1 MLKVYNFETRKEQ
14 EMSPE
19 QIVGIGLTDESLAHI
34 IETAVHGP
42 YMKVSRYKLTQM
54 HWYLSQVSIMLIK
67 MMVEMK
73 TSELILPISER
84 QTLGDTYALGAK
96 EEEKTGK
103 VCFTLANRL
112 TGKEVEYGT
121 ENSN

>member
-1 MLKVYNFETRKEQ
+1 MLKVYNFDTRKEQ
-14 EMSPE
+14 DMSSE
-19 QIVGIGLTDESLAHI
+19 QIVGIGLTDESLAQI

-67 MMVEMK
+67 MMLEME
-73 TSELILPISER
+73 TSELILSIPER
-84 QTLGDTYALGAK
+84 ETLGNTYALGAR
-96 EEEKTGK
+96 EEQEMGK

-112 TGKEVEYGT
+112 TGKEVTYAKDV
-121 ENSN
+121 